1 MEERLKI
8 VDGLGARIATAGVRT
23 GFAMTGYVIPRS
35 EATWES
41 VFFVGQG
48 PRALPRW
55 CSGRRAAGWGQPAL
69 RIFWKLVR
77 RNRIATASAT
87 WQGSAVWRVTKNKI
101 APGQNAKDDAITP

>member
-48 PRALPRW
+48 PRALP
-55 CSGRRAAGWGQPAL
+55 G
-69 RIFWKLVR
+69 VR
-77 RNRIATASAT
+77 RLTGGGLGAARPTHILEAGAQEPDRHS
-87 WQGSAVWRVTKNKI
+87 R
-101 APGQNAKDDAITP
+101 